1 MKIHIDLDCFFVS
14 AERTRDKSLCGR
26 PVGIGGR
33 SDQKIFG
40 RSSSQQTVNL
50 QNRGAF
56 VTAFFQNRDHGREDL
71 DSFIDPDGR
80 IRGILTTASYEARRY
95 GIGTGTTIREALQRC
110 PHLIIKAPD
119 MQLYQRLSSE
129 LRAFLQERI
138 PIIEQ
143 ASIDE
148 FYGDLAGWVA
158 DEEVP
163 RFIDTLRREIMHHL
177 DLPVSIGAAG
187 TKSIAKLATSSA
199 KPFGTKT
206 VYPHGLKAFIEPIPV
221 AEFPGIG
228 RAMQRRMN
236 EFGIKTLGELLRSR
250 GLVESWGPYARE
262 LYRRVNGTENSEIDP
277 DPVRKSIG
285 ISRTFDAVYDRAE
298 LRRRI
303 TILARHLSYAVMRIG
318 VLPTT
323 FHVAISYEYRQH
335 AHANITQNRLFSE
348 QWFKELSL
356 SLFEQA
362 DRHRRLKV
370 IRLGIS
376 CSHFT
381 ANSRRELSLLHF
393 RDDSKM
399 RALSEKS
406 QNARDKYGLDILR
419 WGSELNGN

>member
-1 MKIHIDLDCFFVS
+1 MIIHIDLDCFFVS

-33 SDQKIFG
+33 GDQKIFSG
-40 RSSSQQTVNL
+40 ARSRQTPKL
-50 QNRGAF
+50 HTPYFPAGEPGE
-56 VTAFFQNRDHGREDL
+56 RDLET
-71 DSFIDPDGR
+71 FIDPDGR

-110 PHLIIKAPD
+110 PNLIVKAPD
-119 MQLYQRLSSE
+119 MALYRKLSSE

-138 PIIEQ
+138 PVIEQ

-148 FYGDLAGWVA
+148 FYGDLSGWV
-158 DEEVP
+158 DDGEVP
-163 RFIDTLRREIMHHL
+163 RFIDFLRIEIKRRL
-177 DLPVSIGAAG
+177 DLPVSIGAAK
-187 TKSIAKLATSSA
+187 TKSIAKLATSCA

-206 VYPHGLKAFIEPIPV
+206 VYPRELKTFLEPIPV
-221 AEFPGIG
+221 AEFSGIG
-228 RAMQRRMN
+228 RATQRRLSAYRIN
-236 EFGIKTLGELLRSR
+236 TLGELLRSR
-250 GLVESWGPYARE
+250 TMVENWGPYARD
-262 LYRRVNGTENSEIDP
+262 LYRRVSGNEKTEIVP
-277 DPVRKSIG
+277 DSVRKSIG
-285 ISRTFDAVYDRAE
+285 ISRTFDPVYDRAE
-298 LRRRI
+298 LRRRV
-303 TILARHLSYAVMRIG
+303 TILARHLSFAVMRIG
-318 VLPTT
+318 MLPTA
-323 FHVAISYEYRQH
+323 FHVSIGYEDRQH

-393 RDDSKM
+393 QEDSKM

-406 QNARDKYGLDILR
+406 AHARDKYGLDILR
-419 WGSELNGN
+419 WGSELNCH

>member
-14 AERTRDKSLCGR
+14 AERTRDKSLCNR

-40 RSSSQQTVNL
+40 QSSSQQTLNL
-50 QNRGAF
+50 QSRGAF
-56 VTAFFQNRDHGREDL
+56 AATFFHKHESGGEGL
-71 DSFIDPDGR
+71 ASFIDPDGR

-110 PHLIIKAPD
+110 PDLIVKTPD
-119 MQLYQRLSSE
+119 MQLYQRLSRE

-138 PIIEQ
+138 PVIEQ

-148 FYGDLAGWVA
+148 FYGDLSGWVA
-158 DEEVP
+158 DREVP
-163 RFIDTLRREIMHHL
+163 RFIDTLRLEIMHHL

-206 VYPHGLKAFIEPIPV
+206 VYPHELQAFLEPIPV

-228 RAMQRRMN
+228 RAMQRRMRT
-236 EFGIKTLGELLRSR
+236 FGIKTLGELLRSR
-250 GLVESWGPYARE
+250 GMVESWGPYARE
-262 LYRRVNGTENSEIDP
+262 LYRRVSGDENTEIVP

-285 ISRTFDAVYDRAE
+285 ISRTFDPVYDRAE

-303 TILARHLSYAVMRIG
+303 VILARHLSFAVMRIG

-323 FHVAISYEYRQH
+323 FRVSVGYDYSQH
-335 AHANITQNRLFSE
+335 AHADITQNRLFSE

-362 DRHRRLKV
+362 DRHKRLQV

-381 ANSRRELSLLHF
+381 VNSRRELSLLHF
-393 RDDSKM
+393 QEDSKM

-406 QNARDKYGLDILR
+406 AHARDKYGLDILR
-419 WGSELNGN
+419 WGSELNCK